1 MRSCIY
7 NAYGITE
14 ASTAYGDDTTDG
26 KGLSLSMIGTGAGGG
41 GEKKSRKK
49 KEPEEPDS
57 ILTMVAHKEAELKED
72 PEFRFRRKPAPKKPV
87 ARNEGIFG
95 AVVPVEEKKEMSE
108 VDMRKAEKYLI
119 KPHDENVQR
128 WDMVGLVMIAYTAI
142 VTPYDVSFLEPQY
155 DVLFVFNRLV
165 DSFFLCDM
173 VLQFF
178 LMVQDEKGRYIK
190 KQSELA
196 HRYLTGWFAID
207 FISVLPFDM
216 VGLLVKSDD
225 VSQLKVLRVIRV
237 IRLFKLLRILRINRV
252 FKRWENMYSIN
263 YSVFGLY
270 CYIVFVFASTHWFG
284 CFYRLVAFIEDDQNA
299 NWVLNTGFSEN
310 SDVYVWSIHWATQT
324 ISSIGYGDVGPQ
336 TTAERTF
343 VTIFMF
349 IGGVIFAFAI
359 GEICGAVA
367 SLGSKEAAY
376 HLMIDTF
383 NTFADEVDLPNPL
396 RIRVRQFFKHKYVN
410 NTLKEQ
416 EVSEILH
423 QLTSSLQMEVALYI
437 HTDWIKEVPFFVG
450 CDEEFVVKLAVSM
463 KVRTF
468 TPKEAIYSP
477 GDEAEEMYVVKKGMC
492 ASCGVIFGTLK
503 VFGIDML
510 HGMVQRPV
518 TRTTGCRSIAF
529 TDLYTLTYDGFQSS
543 IKAFPA
549 VVPQIRIV
557 AIKIMMI
564 GHILAFSKAC
574 MNFASGMTG
583 FTADLLV
590 LEMEQELENK
600 KNKQLG
606 KNKKSRYANVRDNY
620 AVELR
625 KMTKVL
631 DNIKRTIHKLEKGKA
646 IYEQYSK

>member
-1 MRSCIY
+1 VI
-7 NAYGITE
+7 ATE
-14 ASTAYGDDTTDG
+14 S
-26 KGLSLSMIGTGAGGG
+26 
-41 GEKKSRKK
+41 
-49 KEPEEPDS
+49 
-57 ILTMVAHKEAELKED
+57 
-72 PEFRFRRKPAPKKPV
+72 KPV
-87 ARNEGIFG
+87 VNE
-95 AVVPVEEKKEMSE
+95 VE
-108 VDMRKAEKYLI
+108 MRKAEKYLF
-119 KPHDENVQR
+119 KPHDENIQRSILPNHHSLVLLFYFSSLLYSILSPSLIPIPHR
-128 WDMVGLVMIAYTAI
+128 WDMTGLVMIFYTAV
-142 VTPYDVSFLEPQY
+142 VTPYDVSFLEPSL
-155 DVLFVFNRLV
+155 DVLFFFNRTV
-165 DSFFLCDM
+165 DLFFLCDM

-178 LMVQDEKGRYIK
+178 LMVQDDKGRYIK
-190 KQSELA
+190 VQSELA
-196 HRYLTGWFAID
+196 HRYLTSWFAID

-216 VGLLVKSDD
+216 VGMVADSDD
-225 VSQLKVLRVIRV
+225 VGQLKVLRVIRV
-237 IRLFKLLRILRINRV
+237 LRLFKLLRILRINRL

-270 CYIVFVFASTHWFG
+270 CYIAFVFASTHWFG
-284 CFYRLVAFIEDDQNA
+284 CFYRLIAFIEDNKA
-299 NWVLNTGFSEN
+299 SSWVLNTEAN
-310 SDVYVWSIHWATQT
+310 AAKSDIYVYSIHWATQT

-336 TTAERTF
+336 TTTERSF

-349 IGGVIFAFAI
+349 IGGVIFAFAL
-359 GEICGAVA
+359 GEICGAVT
-367 SLGSKEAAY
+367 SLSKKEAAY
-376 HLMIDTF
+376 HLMIDNF
-383 NTFADEVDLPNPL
+383 NEFAEEVTLPNPL
-396 RIRVRQFFKHKYVN
+396 RIRVRQFYKHKYVN

-423 QLTSSLQMEVALYI
+423 QMTNSLQMEVALYI

-450 CDEEFVVKLAVSM
+450 CQEEFVVKLAVSM

-477 GDEAEEMYVVKKGMC
+477 GDEAEELYVVKRGMC
-492 ASCGVIFGTLK
+492 ASCGVIYGSLK

-510 HGMVQRPV
+510 HGMVQKPV

-529 TDLYTLTYDGFQSS
+529 TDLYTLNYDGFMAS
-543 IKAFPA
+543 IKAFPG

-564 GHILAFSKAC
+564 GHILAFAKAC

-583 FTADLLV
+583 FTNDLLV

-606 KNKKSRYANVRDNY
+606 KNKKSRYHDVRDNY

-631 DNIKRTIHKLEKGKA
+631 DNIKRSVHKLEKGKA